1 MKKALFLLLLLFF
14 FSPAY
19 AATIYRWVDG
29 KGSVHFADD
38 YTLVPPQYRD
48 QVKTEEMEDSQQT
61 GTPLP
66 VSPPSQK
73 SDEVKRDAYGMGE
86 DYWRDRVRPLQNQL
100 KEAQA
105 NIQSVDAKIKG
116 LSDGISGR
124 FLSSTQRNMYTSEL
138 QSLNGE
144 SARYEAQAN
153 EATEMLNKIAREA
166 EEQKADP
173 AWLK

>member
-1 MKKALFLLLLLFF
+1 MKKALFLLLLLLFV
-14 FSPAY
+14 SSGY
-19 AATIYRWVDG
+19 AGTIYRWVDG
-29 KGSVHFADD
+29 KGVLHLTDD

-66 VSPPSQK
+66 VSPPSEK
-73 SDEVKRDAYGMGE
+73 SAEVKRDAYGMGE

-105 NIQSVDAKIKG
+105 NIQSADARIKE

-124 FLSSTQRNMYTSEL
+124 FLSSTQRNIYSSQL
-138 QSLNGE
+138 QTLKE
-144 SARYEAQAN
+144 EKARYEARAN
-153 EATEMLNKIAREA
+153 EATEMLNKIGREA
-166 EEQKADP
+166 EEQKADS